1 MRLTLDT
8 TQRTVYH
15 QQCARSE
22 CSKPVGARSSKWVIM
37 PDRTDSRYCF
47 SSCAFNHMAG
57 FIPQTPSSKL
67 LKQLSAAFIGLPR
80 PSSRI
85 KVTHH
90 EAAEAVTR
98 DDQVQKQL
106 EVVEQSMAM
115 LRRRQQIVAQ
125 LIEGA
130 ESLPPLEVKTTT
142 TVKKKGGARSTGED
156 RPCGW
161 SARLLWADEDV
172 ERWDETQEG
181 PDDVCMAPRR
191 RCDRHAGWLKSVPL
205 SMTVEEQQLV
215 SGRVFQWDS

>member
-1 MRLTLDT
+1 
-8 TQRTVYH
+8 
-15 QQCARSE
+15 
-22 CSKPVGARSSKWVIM
+22 
-37 PDRTDSRYCF
+37 
-47 SSCAFNHMAG
+47 MAG
-57 FIPQTPSSKL
+57 FIPQTPTPKL

-90 EAAEAVTR
+90 EAVDPVTS

-106 EVVEQSMAM
+106 DVVEQSMAM
-115 LRRRQQIVAQ
+115 LRRRQEILAQ
-125 LIEGA
+125 LMDGA
-130 ESLPPLEVKTTT
+130 ENLPPLEVKTTT
-142 TVKKKGGARSTGED
+142 AAKKKGGARSTAED

-161 SARLLWADEDV
+161 SARLLWADDEV
-172 ERWDETQEG
+172 EGWDEAGAG

-215 SGRVFQWDS
+215 SGSEYVEPS